1 MKLQSLIVV
10 ALRLIALNFLLNIAV
25 QLTPPML
32 QYLQVYG
39 TSAGD
44 GSSSF
49 LVVPWLFLAAIIF
62 SAALLWVMALPIARF
77 VTRGVSQ
84 EISLGS
90 LSLTDC
96 YSIAF
101 IGVGVFYIAGYLP
114 ELLNWAHFFLKTAAS
129 KPQFEDNT
137 FSPYDVSRTI
147 MSFIFGV
154 ILFVNGR
161 SWAVALARRQERT
174 ETQDRAVVKPTDSSN
189 HDSH

>member
-1 MKLQSLIVV
+1 MNLQSLIVV
-10 ALRLIALNFLLNIAV
+10 AIRLIALNFLLQTAV

-32 QYLQVYG
+32 QYLQMHG
-39 TSAGD
+39 ASAGD
-44 GSSSF
+44 GSDSF

-62 SAALLWVMALPIARF
+62 CAAMLWMVAFPVAQF

-84 EISLGS
+84 DISFGS
-90 LSLTDC
+90 LSLIDC

-114 ELLNWAHFFLKTAAS
+114 ETLNWAHHFLRTAAS

-137 FSPYDVSRTI
+137 FNPYDASRTI

-161 SWAVALARRQERT
+161 RWAVALARKHEAT
-174 ETQDRAVVKPTDSSN
+174 NSSN
-189 HDSH
+189 RTAEPADSRTPNSR